1 MIYMYIKEVAMIAIR
16 MPAEVEARLDRLS
29 KRTGRT
35 KTYYIREAVLEH
47 LSDLEDLYLAE
58 EELRAIRAGAKTYSL
73 EEMKV
78 ELGLEN

>member
-1 MIYMYIKEVAMIAIR
+1 MIAIR